1 MSEKQLTLPVI
12 GMTCANCVAAVERNA
27 KKAEGVTDATVNFAA
42 EKVTVSYDLEKVGGA
57 EVAADVIARIRRAG
71 YDVPTAEV
79 ELPLLGM
86 TCANCAGTIER
97 RLKKTDGVLE
107 ATVNLASERATVRFA
122 PGATTRADL
131 VAAVRRA
138 GYDVVETAAEE
149 DAVDAEAAAREAEI
163 AHQRRRL
170 LVGAAFTLPLFLLSM
185 GRDLGLLGAWAGAM
199 WVDWL
204 FLLLATPVQFYVGWD
219 YYTGAFKSLRNGS
232 ANMDVL
238 VALGSSVAYFYSVAV
253 LLALSAGS
261 MALGHHLYFET
272 SAVIITLIVA
282 GKLLE
287 ARAKG
292 RTSEAIKKLIGLQPK
307 TARVVRDGVEMDV
320 PVAEVVPGD
329 VLRVRPGE
337 KIPVDGRVVDGRSSV
352 DESMIT
358 GESLPVD
365 KAAGDAVIGATLNRQ
380 GLLTVAAERVGRDSV
395 LSQIIRMVE
404 SAQGSKAPIQRVVD
418 RVAAWFVPAVIVLA
432 LLTFAIWLLA
442 GAGFVPAL
450 LRLIAVLVIA
460 CPCAMGLATPT
471 SIMVGVGKGAE
482 AGILFKNS
490 AALEQAHRLDAVVLD
505 KTGTITRG
513 EPAVT
518 DVVGSKQYSVSS
530 KQYSVFSR
538 SVGQSESTDALNTDP
553 LNTDLLDTDPLTT
566 DHWLRLAASAER
578 GSEHPLGEAIVRAA
592 EARGLALSSPEQFE
606 AIAGHGI
613 SAVVD
618 GQRVLVGN
626 RRLMEREGVALN
638 GLAERAE
645 EMEAAARTTMWV
657 AVSVASGEWR
667 VASNGSAD
675 SATDHT
681 SASADADSAGAGA
694 VANTALATRHL
705 PLATRHPSA
714 SEDADSAIAPLTT
727 DHSPLAAVALI
738 GVADTIKDGSAAA
751 VRALR
756 EMGLTVVMLTGD
768 NAATAAAIGR
778 EAGID
783 RVLAG
788 VLPGEKAAYV
798 KQLQAEFSRDGR
810 EGRVGMVGDGINDA
824 PALAQADVGFA
835 IGTGTD
841 VAMETAD
848 VTLMRGDLRSVP
860 QAIHLS
866 RATMRNIH
874 QNLFWAFGYNVILI
888 PIAAGVLAP
897 FEWAPSFLRQL
908 SPILAAGAMA
918 FSSISVV
925 TNALRLRGI
934 RL

>member
-1 MSEKQLTLPVI
+1 M
-12 GMTCANCVAAVERNA
+12 
-27 KKAEGVTDATVNFAA
+27 
-42 EKVTVSYDLEKVGGA
+42 
-57 EVAADVIARIRRAG
+57 
-71 YDVPTAEV
+71 
-79 ELPLLGM
+79 
-86 TCANCAGTIER
+86 
-97 RLKKTDGVLE
+97 
-107 ATVNLASERATVRFA
+107 
-122 PGATTRADL
+122 
-131 VAAVRRA
+131 
-138 GYDVVETAAEE
+138 
-149 DAVDAEAAAREAEI
+149 
-163 AHQRRRL
+163 
-170 LVGAAFTLPLFLLSM
+170 
-185 GRDLGLLGAWAGAM
+185 
-199 WVDWL
+199 
-204 FLLLATPVQFYVGWD
+204 
-219 YYTGAFKSLRNGS
+219 
-232 ANMDVL
+232 
-238 VALGSSVAYFYSVAV
+238 
-253 LLALSAGS
+253 
-261 MALGHHLYFET
+261 
-272 SAVIITLIVA
+272 
-282 GKLLE
+282 
-287 ARAKG
+287 
-292 RTSEAIKKLIGLQPK
+292 
-307 TARVVRDGVEMDV
+307 
-320 PVAEVVPGD
+320 
-329 VLRVRPGE
+329 
-337 KIPVDGRVVDGRSSV
+337 
-352 DESMIT
+352 
-358 GESLPVD
+358 
-365 KAAGDAVIGATLNRQ
+365 
-380 GLLTVAAERVGRDSV
+380 
-395 LSQIIRMVE
+395 
-404 SAQGSKAPIQRVVD
+404 
-418 RVAAWFVPAVIVLA
+418 
-432 LLTFAIWLLA
+432 
-442 GAGFVPAL
+442 
-450 LRLIAVLVIA
+450 
-460 CPCAMGLATPT
+460 
-471 SIMVGVGKGAE
+471 
-482 AGILFKNS
+482 
-490 AALEQAHRLDAVVLD
+490 
-505 KTGTITRG
+505 
-513 EPAVT
+513 
-518 DVVGSKQYSVSS
+518 
-530 KQYSVFSR
+530 
-538 SVGQSESTDALNTDP
+538 NTDP

-681 SASADADSAGAGA
+681 SASADADSAGPGA